1 MDDDGALE
9 CLRRKMITG
18 RHQPNDKLEED
29 SQEPIFNLCEADIHA
44 LGRLKRSATLNPS
57 TRSRNSS
64 AAQDALSFQTH
75 HEHQHKDCHGAG
87 VENRPTG

>member
-29 SQEPIFNLCEADIHA
+29 SQEPIFNLCEAEIHA
-44 LGRLKRSATLNPS
+44 LGRLKHSAQRSILQPDQGTVLL
-57 TRSRNSS
+57 RR
-64 AAQDALSFQTH
+64 TH
-75 HEHQHKDCHGAG
+75 
-87 VENRPTG
+87 